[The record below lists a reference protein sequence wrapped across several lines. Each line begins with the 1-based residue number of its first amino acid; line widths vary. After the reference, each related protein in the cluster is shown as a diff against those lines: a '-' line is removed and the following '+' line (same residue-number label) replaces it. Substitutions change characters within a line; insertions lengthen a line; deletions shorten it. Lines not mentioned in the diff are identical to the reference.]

1 MIAKFSFCAEKDW
14 PYDFFAKYHFS
25 VKWAFCF
32 GLIDFCAIDIW
43 PRDRGYRSSL
53 STTVAAASNLRMSIA
68 MRTYVDKGLLSLL
81 LLENVRRERGFLG
94 NVVWVYANKM
104 GISRISKFHVIRGME
119 IFQYTYLGSNL
130 KLNSYSDFDKH
141 AMIKVVMQIFGKSL
155 ILYSTVC

>member
-1 MIAKFSFCAEKDW
+1 MI
-14 PYDFFAKYHFS
+14 FFAKHHFS

-104 GISRISKFHVIRGME
+104 GISRISKFHVIMGMG
-119 IFQYTYLGSNL
+119 FFNT
-130 KLNSYSDFDKH
+130 
-141 AMIKVVMQIFGKSL
+141 L
-155 ILYSTVC
+155 I

>member
-1 MIAKFSFCAEKDW
+1 MIAKFSFCAEKDCY
-14 PYDFFAKYHFS
+14 YDFFAKYHFS

-104 GISRISKFHVIRGME
+104 GISRKTKFYVIR
-119 IFQYTYLGSNL
+119 
-130 KLNSYSDFDKH
+130 
-141 AMIKVVMQIFGKSL
+141 
-155 ILYSTVC
+155 